1 MSTPSIS
8 QVVRTIL
15 TENLTLPADDVIKK
29 AKARG
34 VVQSENTIRNL
45 VYNIRSELKKKAARG
60 STPSQASSPTKPMIS
75 AKSPSATAKSTA
87 SSKLSPPVRKPSAS
101 AKLPAPSRGPA
112 DVAQVFANVTLV
124 NKVIGACGGVE
135 HARQTIEAVQACGGV
150 KAFLQHLD
158 LVASIKS
165 DQPAA

>member
-1 MSTPSIS
+1 LSTLSIS

-15 TENLTLPADDVIKK
+15 TENLALPADEVIKK

-45 VYNIRSELKKKAARG
+45 VYNIRSELKKKMARG
-60 STPSQASSPTKPMIS
+60 SVASRTSSPARPEVAAKSASTS
-75 AKSPSATAKSTA
+75 AKPTA
-87 SSKLSPPVRKPSAS
+87 STKLSPPVRKPSAS

-112 DVAQVFANVTLV
+112 DVAHVFANVTLV
-124 NKVIGACGGVE
+124 NEVIGVCGGVE

-158 LVASIKS
+158 LVAAIKS
-165 DQPAA
+165 DKPAE

>member
-1 MSTPSIS
+1 MSTLSIS

-15 TENLTLPADDVIKK
+15 AENLALPADEVIKK
-29 AKARG
+29 AKSRG

-60 STPSQASSPTKPMIS
+60 SIPSRTTTPIRPEIA
-75 AKSPSATAKSTA
+75 AKSASTSGKPTVAT
-87 SSKLSPPVRKPSAS
+87 KLSPPIRKPSTS
-101 AKLPAPSRGPA
+101 AKFPAPSRGPA
-112 DVAQVFANVTLV
+112 DVAQVFANVALV

-158 LVASIKS
+158 LVAAIKS
-165 DQPAA
+165 DKPAE